1 MLPFV
6 FMEMILRCIDVDSM
20 TMFGKNISVARELS
34 LESLDCPYMCFWL
47 SLLNSVIYLS
57 SSRDF
62 RLLSKLSDH
71 IEIILSLHSSAN
83 IFAFSHFN
91 CQHEKRIHHSNTTD
105 RANIQNL
112 KFSITKVISQIVDLR
127 TRLSSNSDAH
137 ASLLHLILISSL
149 DLYFATLLLV
159 ITIML

>member
-1 MLPFV
+1 MKQTRLSQPLNFLFNSTFL
-6 FMEMILRCIDVDSM
+6 FMEMILGCIGVDSM
-20 TMFGKNISVARELS
+20 SIFGKNISVGRELS
-34 LESLDCPYMCFWL
+34 LESLDCSYMSFWL

-71 IEIILSLHSSAN
+71 IEIILSLHSPAN

-91 CQHEKRIHHSNTTD
+91 CQHEKRIYHSNTTD

-112 KFSITKVISQIVDLR
+112 KFFNYSIYQ
-127 TRLSSNSDAH
+127 SNSRFTY
-137 ASLLHLILISSL
+137 SFI
-149 DLYFATLLLV
+149 
-159 ITIML
+159 